1 MREELMWAIT
11 ALLIALITCLINGG
25 VEVETSTR
33 VKVGG
38 KDVFRWLRKRSEGD
52 SSASTNPTGENDDLP
67 DV

>member
-1 MREELMWAIT
+1 MWAII

-38 KDVFRWLRKRSEGD
+38 KNVFRWFRKRSEGN
-52 SSASTNPTGENDDLP
+52 SSSSTNSTGENDDMP
-67 DV
+67 DM